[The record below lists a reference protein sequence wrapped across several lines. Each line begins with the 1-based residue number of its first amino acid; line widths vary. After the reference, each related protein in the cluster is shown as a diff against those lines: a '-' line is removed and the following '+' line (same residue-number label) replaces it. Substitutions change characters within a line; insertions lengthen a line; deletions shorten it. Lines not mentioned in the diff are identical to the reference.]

1 MPAPVPSL
9 TPRRPELDGST
20 LARAQAGDPAACT
33 ALVERY
39 ERPVFALLHRMGAGK
54 MPAAAVEDLAQE
66 TFLRVFRALGRFD
79 PSGPARL
86 STWILSIATRLSLDA
101 ARRGPPA
108 AEPIEAHVDT
118 LVTPP
123 DAEETLERRRLGEA
137 LRDAA
142 AVLSPEQRATVLL
155 SYAHGLDQ
163 AEIASALGVPLGT
176 VKSRLSRA
184 RAAMV
189 RALSEVH
196 DG

>member
-1 MPAPVPSL
+1 MPALVPIL
-9 TPRRPELDGST
+9 APRRRELDGPT
-20 LARAQAGDPAACT
+20 LARARAGDSAACR

-39 ERPVFALLHRMGAGK
+39 ERPVFALLYRMGAGR
-54 MPAAAVEDLAQE
+54 MPAAAIEDLAQE

-79 PSGPARL
+79 PAGPARL
-86 STWILSIATRLSLDA
+86 STWILTIATRLSLDA
-101 ARRGPPA
+101 ARKGPPA
-108 AEPIEAHVDT
+108 AEPIDAHLDT

-123 DAEETLERRRLGEA
+123 DAEEMLERRRLGEA

-142 AVLSPEQRATVLL
+142 AALSPEQRATFLL

-163 AEIASALGVPLGT
+163 AEIATALGVPLGT